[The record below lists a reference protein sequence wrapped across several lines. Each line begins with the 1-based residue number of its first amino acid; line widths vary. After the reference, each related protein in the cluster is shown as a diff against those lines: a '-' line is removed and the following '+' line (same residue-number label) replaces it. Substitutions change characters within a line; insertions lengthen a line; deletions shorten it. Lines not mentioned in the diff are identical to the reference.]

1 MSLLRDYGPEDVVMI
16 PDTGPI
22 GLCISELEE
31 IRSDYGI
38 VFEKA
43 RTNYDYYDGYDM
55 AEVNFGSDKY
65 EIEIGY
71 SNLFTSNFRYSVTL
85 SVYEKTHDTQKKV
98 DVLKYLDE
106 KFAQLYQSIFKEI
119 SKHSELR
126 NAMRNAALVA
136 KEIIIKLESNS

>member
-1 MSLLRDYGPEDVVMI
+1 MSLLRDYGPEDMVMI
-16 PDTGPI
+16 PNTGPI

-31 IRSDYGI
+31 IHSAYGI

-71 SNLFTSNFRYSVTL
+71 SNLFTSNFTYSVTL
-85 SVYEKTHDTQKKV
+85 SIYQKTHDTQKKV
-98 DVLKYLDE
+98 NVLKYLDE
-106 KFAQLYQSIFKEI
+106 KFAEP
-119 SKHSELR
+119 
-126 NAMRNAALVA
+126 
-136 KEIIIKLESNS
+136 IKAVRVFPLFFQI